1 MCIAIQWGMWESS
14 LVLTGTSWETS
25 WPRGQY
31 IQSTTLESTG
41 VYEDNQWKSWDT
53 NWYEWT
59 SQGASNCMSWNKGF
73 YLALTTAGGLSGTWN
88 SITPQTQTI
97 EIFVK
102 ASFVETAGDGT
113 YDNPFGNIVKA
124 LSYIEETASTY
135 SGITAT
141 ICKNWLI

>member
-1 MCIAIQWGMWESS
+1 
-14 LVLTGTSWETS
+14 
-25 WPRGQY
+25 
-31 IQSTTLESTG
+31 
-41 VYEDNQWKSWDT
+41 
-53 NWYEWT
+53 
-59 SQGASNCMSWNKGF
+59 MSWNKGF